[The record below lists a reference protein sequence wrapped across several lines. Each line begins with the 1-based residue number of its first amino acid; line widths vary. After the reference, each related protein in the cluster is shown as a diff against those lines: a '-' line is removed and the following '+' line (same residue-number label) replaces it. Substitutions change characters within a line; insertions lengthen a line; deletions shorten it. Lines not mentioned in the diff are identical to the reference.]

1 MKDDTRNAKT
11 GTLLDQTTPITMDD
25 LKRQFQSDDFS
36 AADSGYDLT
45 RQPAEKQ
52 SLFMHVKQ
60 LFIEA
65 WEKELKKNGYRG
77 GKNYG
82 ANYPLKVL
90 EDSESNLVAGI
101 VMRIMD
107 DPELLDQY
115 MDAGTEAMLS

>member
-1 MKDDTRNAKT
+1 MKDEPRNAKT

-36 AADSGYDLT
+36 SADSGYDLT

-65 WEKELKKNGYRG
+65 WEKELKKIGYRG

-82 ANYPLKVL
+82 ADYPLKVL

-107 DPELLDQY
+107 DP
-115 MDAGTEAMLS
+115 